1 MSSVTKEKTPVAGE
15 QGGVFSDQ
23 QETLAAIVPNNAAN
37 SNAFSVE
44 HLATPLRESAS
55 IAQVLIRFD
64 AHEPLPADAMSR
76 VLAMICEAR
85 RKAMIAHAM
94 PRGARVFWGG
104 LTDDE

>member
-1 MSSVTKEKTPVAGE
+1 MSGATKENAGVE
-15 QGGVFSDQ
+15 PGAFSDQ
-23 QETLAAIVPNNAAN
+23 QKTLAAIVPNNAAN
-37 SNAFSVE
+37 SNAFAVE
-44 HLATPLRESAS
+44 HLATPLREPAS

-64 AHEPLPADAMSR
+64 AREPLPADAMSR
-76 VLAMICEAR
+76 VLSMICEAR

>member
-1 MSSVTKEKTPVAGE
+1 MTAPRNDKAGVEPGNVCAQEIERTAILPERPAADNCPTFVVE
-15 QGGVFSDQ
+15 QM
-23 QETLAAIVPNNAAN
+23 P
-37 SNAFSVE
+37 
-44 HLATPLRESAS
+44 TPLREPAH

-64 AHEPLPADAMSR
+64 AREPLPAGAMSR

-104 LTDDE
+104 FTDDE